1 MANVVVIGGQWGD
14 EGKGKVVDLLCPA
27 FTHVVRF
34 NGGNNAGHTVR
45 FADRHFALHLIPSG
59 IVQQEC
65 RCVVGPGVVIDPVA
79 FAEEMR
85 MLEQQGVSVRP
96 RLVISPRAHLVLP
109 GHRALDAARELARG
123 AGKLGTTG
131 RGIGPTYESRAS
143 RTGVRL
149 GLARTPRR
157 LREAVAQ
164 ASGELERTLGLYP
177 GATAPAKEEIEAT
190 IEAALALA
198 PLLADVSA
206 VLAEAIATKQ
216 SILFEGAQG
225 TFLDIDHGT
234 YPFVTSS
241 HCLAGFAPP
250 SCGLPARVL
259 DGVIGVLKAYTTRVG
274 GGPFPTELTDALGE
288 HLRRRG
294 NEFGTTTGRPRRT
307 GWFDAVA
314 SRASMRWNG
323 IEAIA
328 LTKLDVLD
336 ELDEIR
342 IATAYRIGETVTE
355 EFPDDA
361 ADLADAEPVYETMPG
376 WKAASSAVTAFE
388 KLPVA
393 ARRYVARLEELLGA
407 PAVLISTGPR
417 REETI
422 VRAVKPLTRWLP
434 ELAGRASGRHRTVG
448 R

>member
-1 MANVVVIGGQWGD
+1 
-14 EGKGKVVDLLCPA
+14 
-27 FTHVVRF
+27 
-34 NGGNNAGHTVR
+34 
-45 FADRHFALHLIPSG
+45 
-59 IVQQEC
+59 
-65 RCVVGPGVVIDPVA
+65 
-79 FAEEMR
+79 

-109 GHRALDAARELARG
+109 GHRALDAAREAARG

-131 RGIGPTYESRAS
+131 KGIGPAYETRAS

-164 ASGELERTLGLYP
+164 SSGELARILGLYP
-177 GATAPAKEEIEAT
+177 GAAVPAEEEIEAT
-190 IEAALALA
+190 IEAALALV

-206 VLAEAIATKQ
+206 VLAAAIATQ
-216 SILFEGAQG
+216 HSVLFEGAQG

-259 DGVIGVLKAYTTRVG
+259 DGVVGVLKAYTTRVG
-274 GGPFPTELTDALGE
+274 AGPFPTELTDAVGE

-342 IATAYRIGETVTE
+342 IATAYRIGGSVTE

-361 ADLADAEPVYETMPG
+361 ADLADAEPIYETMPG
-376 WKAASSAVTAFE
+376 WKTASSGVTAFE
-388 KLPVA
+388 KVPIA

-434 ELAGRASGRHRTVG
+434 ELAARAAGRHR
-448 R
+448 RAPR